1 MLKERRER
9 IQASIVARIFRVQV
23 QRNVAPPPPS
33 PLVRQVMESGPADP
47 DGTDGAA
54 RNRAPKKRS
63 APALAGAAT
72 AGPAA
77 QGKTIRNPPFLCG
90 LGQKYKPSHAH

>member
-33 PLVRQVMESGPADP
+33 PLGRQVMESGPADP
-47 DGTDGAA
+47 DGTDGAG
-54 RNRAPKKRS
+54 RNGAPKKRA
-63 APALAGAAT
+63 APALAGQAS
-72 AGPAA
+72 AGAAA
-77 QGKTIRNPPFLCG
+77 QGKISRNDPGWCG
-90 LGQKYKPSHAH
+90 SGKKYKGSHGS